1 MKFKKWDGQIEA
13 FFFVFFLF
21 ELFLLFLNNKFV
33 ATRGKEKNKVNIK
46 IISFIQK
53 ETWKSISH
61 IFNKEVKK
69 DFVQLT
75 ILNA

>member
-1 MKFKKWDGQIEA
+1 M
-13 FFFVFFLF
+13 
-21 ELFLLFLNNKFV
+21 